1 MFIFGSQDPI
11 RVACHYIVNL
21 RYFEA
26 TILTIIAFSSFTLAA
41 EDPVHRSSRKND
53 VLKYFDYIF
62 TAVFTFEMIFKMI
75 DLGLVFHPGAY
86 FRSIWNVLDFIVV
99 SGALLSFI
107 MATRGDS
114 NQVRCPNPA

>member
-1 MFIFGSQDPI
+1 VVQKWVHHIKNG
-11 RVACHYIVNL
+11 VIVNL

-75 DLGLVFHPGAY
+75 DLGLIFHPGAY

-114 NQVRCPNPA
+114 NQANGQ